1 MIYGCEMAEKRK
13 RRTWR
18 KNNQGEPGDK
28 TIHKNK
34 YGFIE
39 IENPIYYNNNLYFS
53 PPEFLMRKP
62 TPEERREIVINYIIK
77 HSGQKID
84 IAKLAQKLAVSK
96 RTIQSLLSKL
106 KAEGLIAIEPTFDS
120 FGYQGHNK
128 YSYIGPPV
136 ERYGSGLTIGMLYD
150 PKNRAGFRDWDWD
163 EYSFKYKGLY
173 NLSRLF
179 AMYAAKT
186 SAYETCGKDNIL

>member
-1 MIYGCEMAEKRK
+1 MAEKRK

-77 HSGQKID
+77 HSGQRID

-120 FGYQGHNK
+120 FGFQGHNK
-128 YSYIGPPV
+128 YSYIDPPV
-136 ERYGSGLTIGMLYD
+136 EKIW
-150 PKNRAGFRDWDWD
+150 FRLDDGNVIRP
-163 EYSFKYKGLY
+163 EEQGGI
-173 NLSRLF
+173 SRL
-179 AMYAAKT
+179 
-186 SAYETCGKDNIL
+186 GLG